1 MQKHFMNMI
10 KEKVVNNQKLMIMKN
25 FDLIM
30 DKEF

>member
-1 MQKHFMNMI
+1 MPKHFMNMI
-10 KEKVVNNQKLMIMKN
+10 KEKVVSNQKLMIMKN